1 MNDGSNMPD
10 RVDER
15 QVRIEPWTAGDL
27 DVLRRNNAPEMM
39 AHLGGP
45 ETDEQ
50 VIARHERYLALNDR
64 DTGQMFRIVL
74 LPDGVAVGGIGV
86 WDSEWRDEAVYET
99 GWSVLPEF
107 QGRGIASVATGLV
120 VEHARAEG
128 RHRYLHAFP
137 SVENAP
143 SNAVCRKAGFT
154 LIGDHDEAYPPGSTN
169 WMRMNEWRLDL
180 QTDD

>member
-1 MNDGSNMPD
+1 MSD
-10 RVDER
+10 RVDEQ

-27 DVLRRNNAPEMM
+27 TVLRRNNAPEMM

-50 VIARHERYLALNDR
+50 LIARHERYLALNDR

-74 LPDGVAVGGIGV
+74 PAEGIAVGGIGV
-86 WDSEWRDEAVYET
+86 WDSEWRAEAVYET
-99 GWSVLPEF
+99 GWSVIPEF
-107 QGRGIASVATGLV
+107 QGRGIATAAIGLV
-120 VEHARAEG
+120 AAHARAEG
-128 RHRYLHAFP
+128 RHQYLHAFP
-137 SVENAP
+137 SVENGP